1 MKLRSLLFCSLFTLI
16 VSCYPNTSRWDYGM
30 DYRPEEEAQPERAGE
45 TVLPAETSPIRW
57 YEPETGIASFM
68 ADELH
73 GRMTASGELYDMRK
87 LTAAHPSL
95 PFGTLVEVKNLAN
108 GRSVEVRINDRG
120 PYVAGRIIDLSFQ
133 AARDLEL
140 TERGSGRVEVR
151 VIRTPR

>member
-1 MKLRSLLFCSLFTLI
+1 MKRRSLLFCSLFTLI
-16 VSCYPNTSRWDYGM
+16 VSCYPNTRWWNDGADYG
-30 DYRPEEEAQPERAGE
+30 PEEEGQPDRAGE
-45 TVLPAETSPIRW
+45 TVPSAETSPARW
-57 YEPETGIASFM
+57 REPESGIASFM

-95 PFGTLVEVKNLAN
+95 PFGTLVEVRNLAN

-133 AARDLEL
+133 AAVDLEL
-140 TERGSGRVEVR
+140 TERGSGKVEVR
-151 VIRTPR
+151 VIRMPR